1 MPKKTTYVF
10 LVDSEAAGG
19 CLVGLSMI
27 NLYFMAMAFY
37 FMAMAFLATPIW
49 LPFYLLVEWV
59 AEPLIIKAAR
69 EGYILGSTAQA
80 LLLSFLYLILSPS
93 LLWTSSWCSS
103 IYRRTKFLPL
113 SSRIANILR
122 FRLVLWLASLIFLP
136 IIAFQITGSEGIV
149 ASYKMKTPGFKVNYE
164 QNMVDQI
171 ELLRIENHYS
181 LNLSPSDRRKILDIA
196 PSSSIND
203 RSIIVVF
210 YDEFKK
216 LQDKYRVDFKRDDKL
231 QIAQSAEKIAY
242 AKNGGWEKPSN
253 AEILKF
259 LEYSFISKISED
271 RALKKIT
278 SFTPDELKLFGK
290 FQPNK
295 FWLPRFSRHRSLE
308 LTKLYKHN
316 LSNEQRKVFYE
327 NYCNVVVNSIYRAYH
342 VESGYLPGKNDS
354 RMIKSEAKNPKGN
367 PDFNDC
373 RKFLL
378 NKGYQLSNGAMFTY
392 FYKP

>member
-10 LVDSEAAGG
+10 FIDLEAAGG
-19 CLVGLSMI
+19 CLVGLFKI
-27 NLYFMAMAFY
+27 NLY

-49 LPFYLLVEWV
+49 LPFYLLPEWV

-69 EGYILGSTAQA
+69 EGYILDSTSQA

-93 LLWTSSWCSS
+93 LLWTFSWCAS

-122 FRLVLWLASLIFLP
+122 FRLMFWLASLIFLP

-149 ASYKMKTPGFKVNYE
+149 ASYKMKTPGFEVNYE

-171 ELLRIENHYS
+171 ELLRIENQYS
-181 LNLSPSDRRKILDIA
+181 LNLSPSDRRKMLDIA
-196 PSSSIND
+196 PSSSIDD
-203 RSIIVVF
+203 RSIIIVF

-231 QIAQSAEKIAY
+231 QIARSAEKIAY
-242 AKNGGWEKPSN
+242 VKNGGWEKPSK

-278 SFTPDELKLFGK
+278 SFTSDELKLFGK

-295 FWLPRFSRHRSLE
+295 FWLPRFSRHRSIE
-308 LTKLYKHN
+308 LTKLYKHD

-354 RMIKSEAKNPKGN
+354 RMIKSEARNPQGN

-378 NKGYQLSNGAMFTY
+378 DKGYQLSDGAMFTY

>member
-1 MPKKTTYVF
+1 MQ
-10 LVDSEAAGG
+10 L
-19 CLVGLSMI
+19 
-27 NLYFMAMAFY
+27 Y

-49 LPFYLLVEWV
+49 LPFYLLPEWV

-69 EGYILGSTAQA
+69 EGYILDSTSQA

-93 LLWTSSWCSS
+93 LLWTFSWCAS

-122 FRLVLWLASLIFLP
+122 FRLMFWLASLIFLP

-149 ASYKMKTPGFKVNYE
+149 ASYKMKTPGFEVNYE

-171 ELLRIENHYS
+171 ELLRIENQYS
-181 LNLSPSDRRKILDIA
+181 LNLSPSDRRKMLDIA
-196 PSSSIND
+196 PSSSIDD
-203 RSIIVVF
+203 RSIIIVF

-242 AKNGGWEKPSN
+242 VKNGGWEKPSK

-278 SFTPDELKLFGK
+278 SFTSDELKLFGK

-295 FWLPRFSRHRSLE
+295 FWLPRFSRHRSIE
-308 LTKLYKHN
+308 LTKLYKYD

-354 RMIKSEAKNPKGN
+354 RMIKSEAKNPQGN

-378 NKGYQLSNGAMFTY
+378 DKGYQLSDGAMFTY

>member
-1 MPKKTTYVF
+1 
-10 LVDSEAAGG
+10 
-19 CLVGLSMI
+19 
-27 NLYFMAMAFY
+27 MAMVL
-37 FMAMAFLATPIW
+37 LATPIW
-49 LPFYLLVEWV
+49 LPFYLLPEWV

-69 EGYILGSTAQA
+69 EGYILDSTSQA

-93 LLWTSSWCSS
+93 LLGTFSWCAS

-113 SSRIANILR
+113 SSHIANILR
-122 FRLVLWLASLIFLP
+122 FRLMFWLASLIFLP

-149 ASYKMKTPGFKVNYE
+149 ASYKMKTPGFEVNYE
-164 QNMVDQI
+164 QNVVDQI
-171 ELLRIENHYS
+171 ELLRIENQYS
-181 LNLSPSDRRKILDIA
+181 LNLSPSDRRKMLDIA
-196 PSSSIND
+196 PSSSIDD
-203 RSIIVVF
+203 RSIIIVF
-210 YDEFKK
+210 YDEFKR
-216 LQDKYRVDFKRDDKL
+216 LQDKYHADFKRDEKL
-231 QIAQSAEKIAY
+231 EIAKLAEKTVY
-242 AKNGGWEKPSN
+242 VKNDGWERPSK

-278 SFTPDELKLFGK
+278 SFTSDELKLFGK

-295 FWLPRFSRHRSLE
+295 FWLPRFSRHRSIE
-308 LTKLYKHN
+308 LTKLYKHD

-327 NYCNVVVNSIYRAYH
+327 DYCNVVVNSIYRAYH
-342 VESGYLPGKNDS
+342 VESGDLPGKNDS
-354 RMIKSEAKNPKGN
+354 RMIKSEAKNPQGN

-378 NKGYQLSNGAMFTY
+378 DKGYQLSDGAMFTY

>member
-1 MPKKTTYVF
+1 MPKKTTYIF
-10 LVDSEAAGG
+10 FVDLEAAGG
-19 CLVGLSMI
+19 CLYGL
-27 NLYFMAMAFY
+27 FMMQLY

-49 LPFYLLVEWV
+49 LPFYLLPEWV

-69 EGYILGSTAQA
+69 EGYILDSTSQA

-93 LLWTSSWCSS
+93 LLWTFSWCAS

-122 FRLVLWLASLIFLP
+122 FRLMFWLASLIFLP

-149 ASYKMKTPGFKVNYE
+149 ASYKMKTPGFEVNYE

-171 ELLRIENHYS
+171 ELLRIENQYS
-181 LNLSPSDRRKILDIA
+181 LNLSPSDRRKMLDIA
-196 PSSSIND
+196 PSSSIDD
-203 RSIIVVF
+203 RSIIIVF
-210 YDEFKK
+210 YDEFKR
-216 LQDKYRVDFKRDDKL
+216 LQDKYHFDFKIDEKL
-231 QIAQSAEKIAY
+231 QIAKLAEKTVY
-242 AKNGGWEKPSN
+242 VKNDGWERPSK

-278 SFTPDELKLFGK
+278 SFTSDELKLFGK

-295 FWLPRFSRHRSLE
+295 FWLPRFSRHRSIE
-308 LTKLYKHN
+308 LTKLYKYD

-354 RMIKSEAKNPKGN
+354 RMIKSEAKNPQGN

-378 NKGYQLSNGAMFTY
+378 DKGYQLSDGAMFTY

>member
-10 LVDSEAAGG
+10 FIDLEAAGG
-19 CLVGLSMI
+19 CLVGLFKI
-27 NLYFMAMAFY
+27 NLY

-49 LPFYLLVEWV
+49 LPFYLLPEWV

-69 EGYILGSTAQA
+69 EGYILDSTSQA

-93 LLWTSSWCSS
+93 LLWTFSWCAS

-113 SSRIANILR
+113 SSHIANIIR
-122 FRLVLWLASLIFLP
+122 FRLMFWLASLIFLP

-149 ASYKMKTPGFKVNYE
+149 ASYKMKTPGFEVNYE
-164 QNMVDQI
+164 QNVVDQI
-171 ELLRIENHYS
+171 ELLRIENQYS
-181 LNLSPSDRRKILDIA
+181 LNLSPSDRRKMLDIA
-196 PSSSIND
+196 PSSSIDD
-203 RSIIVVF
+203 RSIIIVF
-210 YDEFKK
+210 YDEFKR
-216 LQDKYRVDFKRDDKL
+216 LQDKYHVDFKIDEKL
-231 QIAQSAEKIAY
+231 QIAKLAEKTVY
-242 AKNGGWEKPSN
+242 VKNDGWERPSK

-278 SFTPDELKLFGK
+278 SFTSDELKLFGK

-295 FWLPRFSRHRSLE
+295 FWLPRFSRHRSIE
-308 LTKLYKHN
+308 LTKLYKHD

-342 VESGYLPGKNDS
+342 VESEYLPGKNDS
-354 RMIKSEAKNPKGN
+354 RMIKSEAKNPQGN

-378 NKGYQLSNGAMFTY
+378 DKGYQLSDGAMFTY

>member
-10 LVDSEAAGG
+10 FIDLEAAGG
-19 CLVGLSMI
+19 CLVGLFKI
-27 NLYFMAMAFY
+27 NLY

-49 LPFYLLVEWV
+49 LPFYLLPEWV

-69 EGYILGSTAQA
+69 EGYILDSTSQA

-93 LLWTSSWCSS
+93 LLWTFSWCAS

-122 FRLVLWLASLIFLP
+122 FRLMFWLASLIFLP

-149 ASYKMKTPGFKVNYE
+149 ASYKMKTPGFEVNYE

-171 ELLRIENHYS
+171 ELLRIENQYS
-181 LNLSPSDRRKILDIA
+181 LNLSPSDRRKMLDIA
-196 PSSSIND
+196 PSSSIDD
-203 RSIIVVF
+203 RSIIIVF
-210 YDEFKK
+210 YDEFKR
-216 LQDKYRVDFKRDDKL
+216 LQDKYHFDFKIDEKL
-231 QIAQSAEKIAY
+231 QIAKLAEKTVY
-242 AKNGGWEKPSN
+242 VKNDGWERPSK

-278 SFTPDELKLFGK
+278 SFTSDELKLFGK

-295 FWLPRFSRHRSLE
+295 FWLPRFSRHRSIE
-308 LTKLYKHN
+308 LTKLYKYD

-354 RMIKSEAKNPKGN
+354 RMIKSEAKNPQGN

-378 NKGYQLSNGAMFTY
+378 DKGYQLSDGAMFTY